1 MSGLSPQQRKLV
13 ELTALGLSNKEIA
26 SKMSIET
33 NTVSKY
39 RDILGEK
46 IGVKGVA
53 NLTRYAIR
61 EGIVSA

>member
-1 MSGLSPQQRKLV
+1 
-13 ELTALGLSNKEIA
+13 
-26 SKMSIET
+26 MSIET